1 LIKLIF
7 AIKNMMYTLFAAVI
21 PLLAVLLIIPVTSGY
36 VAPPYDPTAKVFL
49 PPDAPRNMLPYVHR
63 E

>member
-1 LIKLIF
+1 MKH
-7 AIKNMMYTLFAAVI
+7 TLFAAVI
-21 PLLAVLLIIPVTSGY
+21 PLLAVFLIIPVTSGY